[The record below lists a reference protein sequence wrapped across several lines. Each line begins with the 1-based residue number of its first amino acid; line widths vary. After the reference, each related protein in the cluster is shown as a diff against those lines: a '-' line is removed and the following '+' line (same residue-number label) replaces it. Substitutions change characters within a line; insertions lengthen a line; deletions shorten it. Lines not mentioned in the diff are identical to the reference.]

1 MKLRPMTMQ
10 YEEPNKEEL
19 EDIDSGDDL
28 KSLEG
33 ISIDDVPSAY
43 EEDEYEII
51 DVENTTSKGKGRQS
65 DHESLK
71 ARRALEEHLENKRLR
86 KELDYLYDDDF
97 IEGDDTEEK
106 KSE

>member
-1 MKLRPMTMQ
+1 MQ

-19 EDIDSGDDL
+19 EDIDPGDDL
-28 KSLEG
+28 KSLDN
-33 ISIDDVPSAY
+33 ISIDDVASSY
-43 EEDEYEII
+43 EEEDYEIGN
-51 DVENTTSKGKGRQS
+51 VENVGPKGKERQS

-97 IEGDDTEEK
+97 IEGDDEETE
-106 KSE
+106 

>member
-1 MKLRPMTMQ
+1 MQ
-10 YEEPNKEEL
+10 YEEPDKEEL

-28 KSLEG
+28 KSLEN
-33 ISIDDVPSAY
+33 ISIDDVTSNF
-43 EEDEYEII
+43 EEDYEGI
-51 DVENTTSKGKGRQS
+51 DEENAGSKGKGRPS

-97 IEGDDTEEK
+97 IEGDDEEEE
-106 KSE
+106 SE